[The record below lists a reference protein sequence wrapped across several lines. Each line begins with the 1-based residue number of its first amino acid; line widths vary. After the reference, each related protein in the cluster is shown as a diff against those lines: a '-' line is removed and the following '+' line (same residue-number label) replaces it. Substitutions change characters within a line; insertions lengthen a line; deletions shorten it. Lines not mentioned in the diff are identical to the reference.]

1 MYKSR
6 MPKHSEPKKGQ
17 ASKTMKGEEDFTTK
31 KSSKDFDRG
40 GKREQTAEGSS
51 VKRRPFTD
59 AQKKAL
65 NKHLDDAKMTGK
77 ERTSHR
83 LRMMARMKKGMSV
96 AAAHKDIMKK

>member
-1 MYKSR
+1 

-17 ASKTMKGEEDFTTK
+17 ASKTMKGKEDFTTK
-31 KSSKDFDRG
+31 KTSKDFDRG

-65 NKHLDDAKMTGK
+65 NKHLDDKGLTGR
-77 ERTSHR
+77 ERNSHR
-83 LRMMARMKKGMSV
+83 LKMMARMRKGMSV
-96 AAAHKDIMKK
+96 AAAHKDISK